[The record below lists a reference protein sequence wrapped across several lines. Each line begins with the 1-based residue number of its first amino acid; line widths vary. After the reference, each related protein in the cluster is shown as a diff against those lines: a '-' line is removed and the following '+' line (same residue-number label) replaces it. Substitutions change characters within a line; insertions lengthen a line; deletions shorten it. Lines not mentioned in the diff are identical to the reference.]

1 MREVSIDPVPLER
14 MEPLLTPERADRLRT
29 MAKHARG
36 LLHGRTVWNLSST
49 SQGGGV
55 AEMLQALLAYGR
67 GGGVDTRWLVMEGDP
82 EFFELTKRLHN
93 MLHDAPGDA
102 GALGPGEREHY
113 LAVTRAN
120 AEVARRLVRPGDI
133 VLAHDPQTAG
143 MVSSLQEVGAAVA
156 WRCHIGSG
164 LVSERTDTAWGFLRE
179 FIEPAD
185 AYIFS
190 RPQYAPSWL
199 SPDRVWI
206 IAPSIDPF
214 STKNVQLRHADV
226 VAALDRAGLVDLRPE
241 DGSLMFTRREG
252 SSGYV
257 RAHRGLI
264 DGGEPIPGAA
274 RVVMQL
280 SRWDRLKDMT
290 GVLAGFATHVHTL
303 PDDVHLLLA
312 GPDVSGVA
320 DDPEGAA
327 ELASCR
333 ALWQQLPTP
342 VRERVHL
349 CCLPMDDVDENAH
362 LVNCL
367 QRHASVVVQKSL
379 AEGFGLTVT
388 EPMWKA
394 KPVVASAVGG
404 IEDQIEDGI
413 SGLLLRDATDTE
425 GMVAGVARLLADP
438 ALAASLG
445 TAARERVRER
455 FLGDRHLIQY
465 VQLFDT
471 LLEPGHDVRPS
482 LDVTRGPVQRRPQGR
497 ESPGQPGEG
506 APWEPT

>member
-1 MREVSIDPVPLER
+1 MHEVSIDPVPLER
-14 MEPLLTPERADRLRT
+14 MEPLLTPQRADRLRT
-29 MAKHARG
+29 MAKHARR

-67 GGGVDTRWLVMEGDP
+67 GGGVDTRWLVMAGDP
-82 EFFELTKRLHN
+82 EFFEITKRLHN
-93 MLHDAPGDA
+93 MLHDAPGDS
-102 GALGPGEREHY
+102 GDLGPAELEHY

-120 AEVARRLVRPGDI
+120 AEVACRMVRPGDI

-143 MVSSLQEVGAAVA
+143 LVTPLQGLGASVA

-164 LVSERTDTAWGFLRE
+164 LVSERTDAAWGFLRDL
-179 FIEPAD
+179 IDPAD

-199 SPDRVWI
+199 ALDKVRI

-214 STKNVQLRHADV
+214 STKNVHLQHADV
-226 VAALDRAGLVDLRPE
+226 VAALSRSGLVDLRPE
-241 DGSLMFTRREG
+241 DGSLLFTRREG

-257 RAHRGLI
+257 REHRGLI
-264 DGGEPIPGAA
+264 DGGEPIPGDA

-290 GVLAGFATHVHTL
+290 GVLTGFATHLHLL

-312 GPDVSGVA
+312 GPDVTGVA

-333 ALWQQLPTP
+333 ALWQRLPAP
-342 VRERVHL
+342 VRARVHL

-367 QRHASVVVQKSL
+367 QRYASVVVQKSL

-394 KPVVASAVGG
+394 RPMVASAVGG
-404 IEDQIEDGI
+404 IQDQIEDGI
-413 SGLLLRDATDTE
+413 SGLLLRDPTDTE
-425 GMVAGVARLLADP
+425 GMVAAIARLLADP
-438 ALAASLG
+438 ELAASLG

-455 FLGDRHLIQY
+455 FLGDRHLIQF

-471 LLEPGHDVRPS
+471 LLDPGHDVRPS
-482 LDVTRGPVQRRPQGR
+482 LDVSGGPAGPRPHGGESTR
-497 ESPGQPGEG
+497 EPGEG
-506 APWEPT
+506 AS